1 MKIGWQNTEQN
12 TFLLQ
17 KRFAT
22 IDMNFEISL
31 KTDMDLRLVAVTL
44 QNNRQKHWDQ
54 AVKR

>member
-17 KRFAT
+17 KSSAT
-22 IDMNFEISL
+22 VDMNFEISL
-31 KTDMDLRLVAVTL
+31 KTDMDLRLLTLTL